1 MNTLRTFGWS
11 FAVTAVALAGALL
24 AWGPAGFAAVGVLA
38 VLEVSLSFD
47 NAVVNATVLRRM
59 NAFWQKMFL
68 TVGILIAVFGMR
80 LLFPLL
86 VVSATT
92 GGSPASVL
100 DMAINR
106 PAAYAA
112 HLEHAHPAIAAFG
125 GIFLLMIAL
134 DFFLDEE
141 REVRWLRAVEGPLA
155 RAARLDRLSVL
166 AALAALATAAQ
177 LLAGSRQSTVLIAG
191 VLGLTT
197 YLAVDGLSQLFESAG
212 DGPETTDRPQPT
224 GPAQR
229 AQARGR
235 AAFFLFLYLE
245 VLDASF
251 SFDGVVGAFAISQNI
266 FQIALGLGIGAMY
279 IRSLTVHLVRK
290 GTLDNYVYLE
300 HGAHYA
306 IGALGLIL
314 IVSIRYDVPQAVTS
328 AVGVAFILAAF
339 LSSLARNRRA
349 RQAVDIPASA
359 SPGPAAPSVP
369 GRNPGHTAPTRSGD
383 AA

>member
-11 FAVTAVALAGALL
+11 FGATALGLAAALL
-24 AWGPAGFAAVGVLA
+24 AWGPTGLAVVGVLA

-47 NAVVNATVLRRM
+47 NAVVNAGVLRRM
-59 NAFWQKMFL
+59 NARWQKIFL
-68 TVGILIAVFGMR
+68 TIGILIAVFGMR
-80 LLFPLL
+80 LVFPLV
-86 VVSATT
+86 VVSTTT
-92 GGSPASVL
+92 GDTPASVL
-100 DMAINR
+100 DMAVNR
-106 PAAYAA
+106 PDAYAE
-112 HLEHAHPAIAAFG
+112 HLEHAQPAIAAFG

-155 RAARLDRLSVL
+155 RAARLERLSVL
-166 AALAALATAAQ
+166 AALVVLATAAQ
-177 LLAGSRQSTVLIAG
+177 LAAGPRQSTVLLAG
-191 VLGLTT
+191 ALGLVT
-197 YLAVDGLSQLFESAG
+197 YLAVDGLSRLFQRAG
-212 DGPETTDRPQPT
+212 DRQDPGDEPQPT
-224 GPAQR
+224 APARR
-229 AQARGR
+229 APARGR

-290 GTLDNYVYLE
+290 GTLDSYVYLE

-306 IGALGLIL
+306 IGALGAIL
-314 IVSIRYDVPQAVTS
+314 IVSIRYEVPQAVTG
-328 AVGVAFILAAF
+328 AIGVAFILAAF

-349 RQAVDIPASA
+349 RRAAEAAVADPLPVLRA
-359 SPGPAAPSVP
+359 VP
-369 GRNPGHTAPTRSGD
+369 GRRAEPAPGGTEV
-383 AA
+383 